1 MAKQFYFTVF
11 YDTETD
17 SFEID
22 YDTQEAFFHGNPV
35 FDTELQDWVALED
48 SDWEE
53 DNTDYNR
60 SADALYLAIKDL
72 RTIPTIRVR
81 EED

>member
-1 MAKQFYFTVF
+1 MAKQFNFVVF

-22 YDTQEAFFHGNPV
+22 YDSQEVFFHGRPV
-35 FDTELQDWVALED
+35 FDTELDEWVALED

-53 DNTDYNR
+53 RDTDYNR
-60 SADALYLAIKDL
+60 AADALWCVVKDL
-72 RTIPTIRVR
+72 RTIPTIRVS
-81 EED
+81 EVA